1 LIQKFPIRTLHLSNS
16 RKTEIGFA
24 KNGSK
29 SDVPAKGRHLQEGT
43 PMTAIDHAG
52 GAVDAAPGLLDRDR
66 IVAGPLFTRWLVP
79 PAALAI
85 HLCIGMAYGMSVF
98 WLPMT
103 KLIAN
108 APAACAGI
116 SFGDEL
122 FTTTCNWTVPSVT
135 HIFEI
140 FIAVLGISAAI
151 WGGWLEHAGPRKA
164 GFIAALCWG
173 GGLVLM
179 GLAIPLH
186 QLWLIFIIAVV
197 CGVGQ
202 GLGYITPVST
212 LIKWFPDR
220 RGMAT
225 GFAIMGYGGGA
236 MIGAPLAV
244 WLMTHFTSGD
254 IPGVSMTLIVMG
266 VIYFLVMCAGAF
278 GFRVAP
284 TGWRPTGWTATAQ
297 SNAMITQRHVHLSRV
312 WGIPQFWLI
321 WGVLCMNVTAG
332 IAVIAMA
339 SPMLQDVFGA
349 KLLGID
355 STAALTAAQKGAI
368 VAAAAGLVG
377 LISLF
382 NSLGRIFWASL
393 SDKMGRK
400 NTYYTFFVLGIIL
413 YCLLPT
419 WGHLGLALLF
429 VASICVILTMYGGGF
444 ATVPAYLA
452 DIFGTQM
459 VGAIHGRLITS
470 WSVAGVIG
478 PMIIAGL
485 RQFELDHGVPHNLVY
500 DVTLYVM
507 AGLLFIGLICNFF
520 IKPVDPKYNMTDEE
534 LARERALQREDRI
547 SGNVD
552 TAARGGFGAG
562 AALAWLGVGIP
573 FCIGLWIALEKAAA
587 LF

>member
-1 LIQKFPIRTLHLSNS
+1 MTTIEQAGSV
-16 RKTEIGFA
+16 IG
-24 KNGSK
+24 
-29 SDVPAKGRHLQEGT
+29 T
-43 PMTAIDHAG
+43 
-52 GAVDAAPGLLDRDR
+52 APGWLERDR
-66 IVAGPLFTRWLVP
+66 IVAGPQFNRWFVP

-103 KLIAN
+103 RLIPN
-108 APAACAGI
+108 AAASCASQG
-116 SFGDEL
+116 FFAEL
-122 FTTTCNWTVPSVT
+122 FTTTCNWSVPTVTP
-135 HIFEI
+135 IFEI

-173 GGLVLM
+173 GGLVLL
-179 GLAIPLH
+179 GVAVSVH
-186 QLWLIFIIAVV
+186 QLWLVYLV
-197 CGVGQ
+197 SVLCGVGQ

-244 WLMTHFTSGD
+244 WVMAHSAHTGISGV
-254 IPGVSMTLIVMG
+254 PLALAVLGVA
-266 VIYFLVMCAGAF
+266 YFIAMSAGAF

-284 TGWRPTGWTATAQ
+284 TGWKPTGWTLPATQ
-297 SNAMITQRHVHLSRV
+297 QNNAMITQRHVHVNRV

-332 IAVIAMA
+332 IGVIAMA

-349 KLLGID
+349 KLLGIQ
-355 STAALTAAQKGAI
+355 SIAALTPVQKAAI

-382 NSLGRIFWASL
+382 NSIGRIFWAAL
-393 SDKMGRK
+393 SDKIGRK
-400 NTYYTFFVLGIIL
+400 TTYYTFFILGIVL
-413 YCLLPT
+413 YCLMPT
-419 WGHLGLALLF
+419 WGHLGLPLMF

-459 VGAIHGRLITS
+459 VGAIHGRLITA
-470 WSVAGVIG
+470 WAVAGVAG
-478 PMIIAGL
+478 PALIASL
-485 RQFELDHGVPHNLVY
+485 REFELDHGVAHNLVY
-500 DVTLYVM
+500 DFTLYIM
-507 AGLLFIGLICNFF
+507 AGLLFIGLVCNFF
-520 IKPVDPKYNMTDEE
+520 IKPVNPKYLMTEDE

-547 SGNVD
+547 AGNVD
-552 TAARGGFGAG
+552 TAARGGVGIG
-562 AALAWLGVGIP
+562 VVLAWVAVAIP
-573 FCIGLWIALEKAAA
+573 FFIGLFIALEKAAA
-587 LF
+587 LM

>member
-1 LIQKFPIRTLHLSNS
+1 
-16 RKTEIGFA
+16 
-24 KNGSK
+24 
-29 SDVPAKGRHLQEGT
+29 
-43 PMTAIDHAG
+43 
-52 GAVDAAPGLLDRDR
+52 
-66 IVAGPLFTRWLVP
+66 
-79 PAALAI
+79 
-85 HLCIGMAYGMSVF
+85 MAYGMSVF

-103 KLIAN
+103 RLIPN
-108 APAACAGI
+108 AAAACASQGFF
-116 SFGDEL
+116 SEL

-135 HIFEI
+135 HVFEI

-164 GFIAALCWG
+164 GFIAAICWG
-173 GGLVLM
+173 GGLVIL
-179 GLAIPLH
+179 GVAVSVH
-186 QLWLIFIIAVV
+186 QLWLVYLVAVF
-197 CGVGQ
+197 CGIGQ

-244 WLMTHFTSGD
+244 WLTAYFANGS
-254 IPGVSMTLIVMG
+254 IPGVSLALSAMG
-266 VIYFLVMCAGAF
+266 VIYFIAMSAGAF

-284 TGWRPTGWTATAQ
+284 TGWKPSGWTLPAAQ
-297 SNAMITQRHVHLSRV
+297 QNNAMITQHHVHLSRV
-312 WGIPQFWLI
+312 WSIPQFWLI

-355 STAALTAAQKGAI
+355 STTAITTAQKAAI

-382 NSLGRIFWASL
+382 NSVGRIFWASL
-393 SDKMGRK
+393 SDKLGRK
-400 NTYYTFFVLGIIL
+400 STYYTFFILGIIL

-419 WGHLGLALLF
+419 WGHLGLAGLF
-429 VASICVILTMYGGGF
+429 VASICIILTMYGGGF

-478 PMIIAGL
+478 PAIIAGL
-485 RQFELDHGVPHNLVY
+485 RQFQLDHGVAHNLVY
-500 DVTLYVM
+500 DFTLYIM
-507 AGLLFIGLICNFF
+507 AGLLFVGLVCNFF
-520 IKPVDPKYNMTDEE
+520 ITPVNKKYWMTDEE

-547 SGNVD
+547 AGNVD
-552 TAARGGFGAG
+552 TAARGSVGVGVV
-562 AALAWLGVGIP
+562 LAWIAVGIP
-573 FCIGLWIALEKAAA
+573 FFIGLAIALQKAAA
-587 LF
+587 LM

>member
-1 LIQKFPIRTLHLSNS
+1 
-16 RKTEIGFA
+16 
-24 KNGSK
+24 
-29 SDVPAKGRHLQEGT
+29 
-43 PMTAIDHAG
+43 MTVESEAVYGGG
-52 GAVDAAPGLLDRDR
+52 GASFFSRDN
-66 IVAGPLFTRWLVP
+66 IVAGARFNRWLVP

-103 KLIAN
+103 RLVPGAN
-108 APAACAGI
+108 AAACATQ
-116 SFGDEL
+116 SFGAEL
-122 FTTTCNWTVPSVT
+122 FTTTCNWTVPAVT
-135 HIFEI
+135 SIFEI

-173 GGLVLM
+173 GGLVALGFAVM
-179 GLAIPLH
+179 IH
-186 QLWLIFIIAVV
+186 QLWLVYLLSVV

-244 WLMTHFTSGD
+244 SFMAKFAHNGV
-254 IPGVSMTLIVMG
+254 PGVTAALVALG
-266 VIYFLVMCAGAF
+266 VIYFIFMAGGAL

-284 TGWRPTGWTATAQ
+284 SGWRPTGWIPSAAEKQ
-297 SNAMITQRHVHLSRV
+297 NAMITQNHVHLDTSV
-312 WGIPQFWLI
+312 KTSQFWLI
-321 WGVLCMNVTAG
+321 WGVLCLNVTAG
-332 IAVIAMA
+332 IGVISMA

-355 STAALTAAQKGAI
+355 TAAAMTPAQKAAI

-382 NSLGRIFWASL
+382 NALGRIFWASL
-393 SDKMGRK
+393 SDKIGRK
-400 NTYYTFFVLGIIL
+400 NMYYAIFVLGIVL
-413 YCLLPT
+413 YSLLPT
-419 WGHLGLALLF
+419 WGHLGLPTLF
-429 VASICVILTMYGGGF
+429 VLSICIILTMYGGGF
-444 ATVPAYLA
+444 STVPAYLA
-452 DIFGTQM
+452 DVFGTQM
-459 VGAIHGRLITS
+459 VGAIHGRLITA
-470 WSVAGVIG
+470 WSVAGVVG
-478 PMIIAGL
+478 PALIAEL
-485 RQFELDHGVPHNLVY
+485 RQFELDHGVAHNLVY
-500 DVTLYVM
+500 DVTLYIM
-507 AGLLFIGLICNFF
+507 AALLFCGLVCNFF
-520 IKPVDPKYNMTDEE
+520 VKPVHEKHHMDTEE

-547 SGNVD
+547 SASAE
-552 TAARGGFGAG
+552 TAARGSFGG
-562 AALAWLGVGIP
+562 GGVLAWLAVGVP
-573 FCIGLWIALEKAAA
+573 FCAGLYIALTKAAA